1 MIHES
6 ILLNEVLCLFTDGT
20 NLLALNSEQ
29 QSTVVYSAHQTT
41 RNVSC
46 NIRIALS
53 QKKKKL
59 YTKQHRIL
67 KVFDV
72 ILK

>member
-41 RNVSC
+41 RNGSC
-46 NIRIALS
+46 NIRISFS
-53 QKKKKL
+53 QKKKII
-59 YTKQHRIL
+59 H
-67 KVFDV
+67 
-72 ILK
+72 